1 MNINNTVIVLDW
13 DDTLFPTSWV
23 INNKIDLTDPNNRII
38 YYKFFNKLDN
48 ILYDLLSNMLT
59 CGKVIIITNAMIKW
73 IELSSSVLSKT
84 QDLLKKIKVVSAREN
99 YNKITSIK
107 NWKKNTFSDE
117 IDDHFTNIIS
127 MGDAYYEYHAIINLY
142 KKQEFHDTKYFKTV
156 QFIRNPQSNILIEE
170 LELINNNLNEIC
182 NIVNHLDLD
191 FSHIK
196 S

>member
-1 MNINNTVIVLDW
+1 MDINNTVIVLDW

-48 ILYDLLSNMLT
+48 ILYDLLSNMST
-59 CGKVIIITNAMIKW
+59 FGKVIIITNAMIKW
-73 IELSSSVLSKT
+73 IDLSSSVLSKT
-84 QDLLKKIKVVSAREN
+84 QELLKKIKIVSAREN

-117 IDDHFTNIIS
+117 IGDNFINIIS

-142 KKQEFHDTKYFKTV
+142 KKEEFHDNKYFKTV
-156 QFIRNPQSNILIEE
+156 QFIRNPESDVLIEE
-170 LELINNNLNEIC
+170 LELINNNLSEIC
-182 NIVNHLDLD
+182 NIVDHLDLD
-191 FSHIK
+191 FSQIK

>member
-84 QDLLKKIKVVSAREN
+84 QDLLKKCFYLPSTVKKIFSLRECTCARLSIVSFRC
-99 YNKITSIK
+99 
-107 NWKKNTFSDE
+107 
-117 IDDHFTNIIS
+117 H
-127 MGDAYYEYHAIINLY
+127 
-142 KKQEFHDTKYFKTV
+142 
-156 QFIRNPQSNILIEE
+156 
-170 LELINNNLNEIC
+170 
-182 NIVNHLDLD
+182 
-191 FSHIK
+191 
-196 S
+196 